1 MGGAIVTHMQHGE
14 SDVAQSIILVVIWIA
29 GYLRYPQVLQ
39 SFRGPALKSL
49 ADV

>member
-14 SDVAQSIILVVIWIA
+14 SYVAQSIILVLIWIA

-39 SFRGPALKSL
+39 SFRGASTAKAEL
-49 ADV
+49 